1 MINVSK
7 KIDKN
12 MENLIR
18 KLKSIKN
25 NQLEIL
31 ENEIYNKLKYEFNR
45 DV

>member
-12 MENLIR
+12 TENLIR

>member
-1 MINVSK
+1 
-7 KIDKN
+7 

-45 DV
+45 YV